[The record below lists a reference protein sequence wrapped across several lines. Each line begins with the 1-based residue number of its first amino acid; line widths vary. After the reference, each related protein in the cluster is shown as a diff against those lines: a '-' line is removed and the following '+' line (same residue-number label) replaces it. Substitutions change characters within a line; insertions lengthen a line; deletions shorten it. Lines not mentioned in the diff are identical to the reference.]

1 MCLFVTNKSDLIH
14 ITYSHH
20 IETIIWSH
28 EYVLPQH
35 IVIIPEIILEIF
47 SIVYQKIYNLTKYIY
62 IYIIFKVQN
71 LVIYYTI

>member
-20 IETIIWSH
+20 IETIIWSR

-35 IVIIPEIILEIF
+35 IAIIPENSWNFQF
-47 SIVYQKIYNLTKYIY
+47 SIVYQKIYNLTKDIY
-62 IYIIFKVQN
+62 IYHI
-71 LVIYYTI
+71 